1 MLDVPSGVGVVPDL
15 LLEVVVVA
23 ILLCVAVWC
32 LGSPDQPSD

>member
-15 LLEVVVVA
+15 LLEVVVA